1 MVKQESFDFPAE
13 LFSES
18 CNTLV
23 NFMIGVCIT
32 LQK

>member
-1 MVKQESFDFPAE
+1 MVKQESFNSAE

-18 CNTLV
+18 RNILI